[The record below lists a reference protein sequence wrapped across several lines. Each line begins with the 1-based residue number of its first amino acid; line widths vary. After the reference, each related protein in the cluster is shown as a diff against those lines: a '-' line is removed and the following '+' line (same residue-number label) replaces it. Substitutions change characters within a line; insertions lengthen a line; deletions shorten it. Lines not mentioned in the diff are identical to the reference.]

1 MPETFT
7 VYGTYDLS
15 FRYEKDGLDLSI
27 EPEDGKYLYRR
38 TLNGQKKTRT
48 ILSSGGRLII
58 NPVEPLNLPK
68 EICRNLLVEFEPLSI
83 EPGAEQTVY
92 LTFPVEIGVFVAGR
106 GNLELL
112 DIFSWN
118 SQKYTLYGSSEKG
131 VIARWWPSTTHSS
144 PPDLDPLKEGL
155 LSLEISNTTREW
167 VKVSKVVLDSFG
179 MKIYYG
185 DLVSV
190 QAWMRVLSTMV
201 AETGFY
207 DRSAREGQKKAV
219 ELFAVRGLAG
229 VERQRFLM
237 DRGL

>member
-1 MPETFT
+1 M
-7 VYGTYDLS
+7 YGTYDLS
-15 FRYEKDGLDLSI
+15 FTYEKDGLDLSI
-27 EPEDGKYLYRR
+27 TPEDGAYLYRR
-38 TLNGQKKTRT
+38 TLNGQTKTRT
-48 ILSSGGRLII
+48 LLSSGGRLII

-68 EICRNLLVEFEPLSI
+68 EICQDLLVEFDPLSI
-83 EPGAEQTVY
+83 EPGAEQKVY
-92 LTFPVEIGVFVAGR
+92 LTFPIEIGVFVAGR

-131 VIARWWPSTTHSS
+131 VIARWWPSTAHRS
-144 PPDLDPLKEGL
+144 PPDLNPLKDGL
-155 LSLEISNTTREW
+155 LSLDIANTTREW
-167 VKVSKVVLDSFG
+167 VDISKVVLEGSA
-179 MKIYYG
+179 MKVYYG
-185 DLVSV
+185 DLVSM

-207 DRSAREGQKKAV
+207 DRPFHEGQKKAV
-219 ELFAVRGLAG
+219 ELFTARGLAG

>member
-1 MPETFT
+1 M
-7 VYGTYDLS
+7 YGTYDLS
-15 FRYEKDGLDLSI
+15 FRYQKDGLDLSI
-27 EPEDGKYLYRR
+27 EPEDGTYLYRR
-38 TLNGQKKTRT
+38 TLNGQTRT
-48 ILSSGGRLII
+48 RTLLSSGGRLII

-68 EICRNLLVEFEPLSI
+68 EICETLLVEFDPFTM
-83 EPGAEQTVY
+83 EPGAEQTIY

-131 VIARWWPSTTHSS
+131 VIARWWPSKTHRS

-155 LSLEISNTTREW
+155 ISLEVANTTREW
-167 VKVSKVVLDSFG
+167 VEISKVVLDGSA

-185 DLVSV
+185 TAVSA
-190 QAWMRVLSTMV
+190 QAWMRILSTMV

-219 ELFAVRGLAG
+219 ELFTARGLAG

>member
-1 MPETFT
+1 

-15 FRYEKDGLDLSI
+15 FKYEKDGLDLSI
-27 EPEDGKYLYRR
+27 ELEDGKYLYRR
-38 TLNGQKKTRT
+38 TLNGQTRT
-48 ILSSGGRLII
+48 RIILSSGGELII

-68 EICRNLLVEFEPLSI
+68 EICQTFLVEFDPLTI

-92 LTFPVEIGVFVAGR
+92 LTFPVEVGVFIAGR

-131 VIARWWPSTTHSS
+131 VIARWWRSTAHRS
-144 PPDLDPLKEGL
+144 PPALDSLKEGL
-155 LSLEISNTTREW
+155 ISLEIANTTREW
-167 VKVSKVVLDSFG
+167 VTISKVVLDASA

-185 DLVSV
+185 DSVSM

-207 DRSAREGQKKAV
+207 DRPSQEGQKKAV
-219 ELFAVRGLAG
+219 ELFTARGLAG